1 LTQSRLTGHT
11 GYMLTPLSTETSQFK
26 DLTHDAQRFRT
37 VLQTFERNTQLLFSG
52 TGYEY
57 KVDHSALAEAF
68 AQWRGTF
75 DKAKYLADQNRED
88 FVIYAAGLMMKALTT
103 SKPLS
108 VIRSP
113 DTTSNLPATLA
124 NRVERW
130 PEGYAYASFCVGLA
144 AAVLQEKGAEL
155 NTGAIADTP
164 AFWDSFRENVDEN
177 SNAAIAF
184 FDLICGLEPNW
195 DSPDV
200 PLLRPAFQRL
210 SIKGA

>member
-1 LTQSRLTGHT
+1 
-11 GYMLTPLSTETSQFK
+11 MLTPIVAETAQFK
-26 DLTHDAQRFRT
+26 DLAHEAQRFRT

-52 TGYEY
+52 TGYSY
-57 KVDHSALAEAF
+57 SVDHSALAEAF

-88 FVIYAAGLMMKALTT
+88 FVIYAAGLMMKSLTT
-103 SKPLS
+103 AKPLT
-108 VIRSP
+108 VTRVP
-113 DTTSNLPATLA
+113 DAVSNLPATLS

-144 AAVLQEKGAEL
+144 AAVLQEKGSEL
-155 NTGAIADTP
+155 NTGAIADAP
-164 AFWDSFRENVDEN
+164 AFWDSFRENVEEN
-177 SNAAIAF
+177 GNTAIAF

-210 SIKGA
+210 SIQSPSIKGA

>member
-1 LTQSRLTGHT
+1 MHT
-11 GYMLTPLSTETSQFK
+11 PIVAETAQFK

-37 VLQTFERNTQLLFSG
+37 VLQTFERNTQLLFTG
-52 TGYEY
+52 TGYNY
-57 KVDHSALAEAF
+57 SVDHSALAEAF

-75 DKAKYLADQNRED
+75 DKAKYLAAQNRED
-88 FVIYAAGLMMKALTT
+88 FVIYAAGLMMKSLTT
-103 SKPLS
+103 AKPLT
-108 VIRSP
+108 VTRVP
-113 DTTSNLPATLA
+113 DAVSNLPATLS

-144 AAVLQEKGAEL
+144 AAVLQEKGADL
-155 NTGAIADTP
+155 RPGAIADTP
-164 AFWDSFRENVDEN
+164 AFWDSFRENVEEN
-177 SNAAIAF
+177 NNAAIAF

-195 DSPDV
+195 ESPDV